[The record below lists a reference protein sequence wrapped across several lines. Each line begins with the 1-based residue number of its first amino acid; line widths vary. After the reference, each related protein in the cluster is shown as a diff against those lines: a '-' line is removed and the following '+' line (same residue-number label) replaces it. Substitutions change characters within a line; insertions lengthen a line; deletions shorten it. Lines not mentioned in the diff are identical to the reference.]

1 MVIKAL
7 HYSTNYD
14 LTQHLSTNHCLIM
27 DASGLD
33 LQDVFGLLR
42 AGSTPSVCSEEL
54 ARRISS
60 CFTSQTANAP
70 APSVTHTDL
79 MCLCL
84 TLTES
89 IISRLTAQS
98 LPRDATMFYED
109 VMRRLFGEMN
119 LMAKLVSL
127 LRAQD
132 KLVSHLSAKCMS
144 VYIINDIRISGGSSW
159 MWRHAC
165 AEVFEKSV
173 SSSEL
178 DSCLWS
184 LTAVIKAVLRG
195 DTGPNQRDV
204 LTKLLSGLDSSIA
217 CLYTNLL
224 TPDTQEPHKREP
236 VNLSKTMCEF
246 FDLLEVLSAARLR
259 YGVRSSVQ
267 RVMFV
272 ESRALL
278 HVVRADVEYLVKKRV
293 VLLLKRSLLRRAGE
307 DWASAGVGL
316 ESHEDPGLTEDMRI
330 MADGVLQEVTAGWLK
345 EVPVKAQASF
355 FGGNYDVSLGG
366 TQKDDVILRAVSL
379 ILLKSLEIN
388 IQSPPWKGSQRDID
402 VCGYLTELM
411 SFLQRHGTLVSPD
424 AHSCSWVSVVFA
436 EQDDD
441 MMESAKTLIGLYLYQ
456 KSLSCSDS
464 GVCVWGCN
472 PHCHFILLLRSLS
485 FDHSVLLDFLIS
497 SETCF
502 LEYCVRYLKL
512 LHEDQTAFSSSC
524 RHIEDCDGAERR
536 TDPSVQAPSAV
547 SESLDV
553 VPCTRSSTGNDV
565 PRLVDYGSSDES
577 EEAEE
582 RVPDRNSGNTETDSG
597 RTQSG
602 MVQTE
607 HASDSLLGK
616 VFVCLV
622 DLRIAVTRLHNRGLF
637 PYNPTALLKLLN
649 SIEHQRNKLS

>member
-1 MVIKAL
+1 MII
-7 HYSTNYD
+7 
-14 LTQHLSTNHCLIM
+14 LSQCLIV

-33 LQDVFGLLR
+33 LQAVFGLLR
-42 AGSTPSVCSEEL
+42 AGSAPSVSSEEL
-54 ARRISS
+54 ASRIAS
-60 CFTSQTANAP
+60 NAP

-79 MCLCL
+79 MCLCP

-98 LPRDATMFYED
+98 LPQDVTMIYED
-109 VMRRLFGEMN
+109 VTRRL
-119 LMAKLVSL
+119 
-127 LRAQD
+127 
-132 KLVSHLSAKCMS
+132 
-144 VYIINDIRISGGSSW
+144 SW

-236 VNLSKTMCEF
+236 VKLSESMREF

-259 YGVRSSVQ
+259 FRVCSSVQ
-267 RVMFV
+267 RVAFL
-272 ESRALL
+272 R
-278 HVVRADVEYLVKKRV
+278 VEYFVKKRA
-293 VLLLKRSLLRRAGE
+293 LHLLKRSLLRRAGE
-307 DWASAGVGL
+307 DWASAEVGR
-316 ESHEDPGLTEDMRI
+316 ESHEDHGLTEDMVI
-330 MADGVLQEVTAGWLK
+330 MAHGVLQEVTAGWLK

-355 FGGNYDVSLGG
+355 FGGNCDVSLGG
-366 TQKDDVILRAVSL
+366 TQKDNVILRAVSL

-388 IQSPPWKGSQRDID
+388 IQSPPLKGSQSDID
-402 VCGYLTELM
+402 VCRCLTELM
-411 SFLQRHGTLVSPD
+411 SFLQCHGTLVTPD
-424 AHSCSWVSVVFA
+424 AHSCSWASVVFA

-441 MMESAKTLIGLYLYQ
+441 MMESAKILIGLYLYQ
-456 KSLSCSDS
+456 KRL
-464 GVCVWGCN
+464 WGCN

-512 LHEDQTAFSSSC
+512 LREDQTAFSSSC
-524 RHIEDCDGAERR
+524 RHIEDCDGAGRR
-536 TDPSVQAPSAV
+536 TDPSIQAPSAI
-547 SESLDV
+547 SKTLDV
-553 VPCTRSSTGNDV
+553 VPYTRSSTGNDV

-582 RVPDRNSGNTETDSG
+582 RVPDRNSGNTEADSG

-616 VFVCLV
+616 VFVCLME
-622 DLRIAVTRLHNRGLF
+622 LRTAVTRLHNRGLF
-637 PYNPTALLKLLN
+637 PYNPTSLLKLLN
-649 SIEHQRNKLS
+649 SIEPQRNTLS

>member
-1 MVIKAL
+1 
-7 HYSTNYD
+7 
-14 LTQHLSTNHCLIM
+14 M

-42 AGSTPSVCSEEL
+42 AGSAPSVSSEEL
-54 ARRISS
+54 ARRIAS
-60 CFTSQTANAP
+60 CFMSQTANAP
-70 APSVTHTDL
+70 AASVTHTDL
-79 MCLCL
+79 TCLCL
-84 TLTES
+84 SLTES
-89 IISRLTAQS
+89 IINRLMAQS
-98 LPRDATMFYED
+98 LPRDATLFYED

-144 VYIINDIRISGGSSW
+144 VYIINDIGISGGSSW

-204 LTKLLSGLDSSIA
+204 LTELLSGLDSSIA

-236 VNLSKTMCEF
+236 VSLSKTMCEF

-267 RVMFV
+267 RVVFV

-278 HVVRADVEYLVKKRV
+278 HVVRADVEYSVKKRA

-355 FGGNYDVSLGG
+355 FGGNCDVSLGG

-456 KSLSCSDS
+456 KRFGIGFIHAVIMELYKNQYFFQRIYLSIYLSICLSVSLS
-464 GVCVWGCN
+464 VCQ
-472 PHCHFILLLRSLS
+472 ILLQI
-485 FDHSVLLDFLIS
+485 V
-497 SETCF
+497 
-502 LEYCVRYLKL
+502 
-512 LHEDQTAFSSSC
+512 
-524 RHIEDCDGAERR
+524 
-536 TDPSVQAPSAV
+536 
-547 SESLDV
+547 
-553 VPCTRSSTGNDV
+553 
-565 PRLVDYGSSDES
+565 
-577 EEAEE
+577 
-582 RVPDRNSGNTETDSG
+582 
-597 RTQSG
+597 
-602 MVQTE
+602 
-607 HASDSLLGK
+607 
-616 VFVCLV
+616 
-622 DLRIAVTRLHNRGLF
+622 
-637 PYNPTALLKLLN
+637 
-649 SIEHQRNKLS
+649 